1 MSSDEGRTASRAQLS
16 MWRRLHAANDV
27 RQAEYELAKARA
39 MLAWI
44 DAEIRKL
51 KEEHG
56 TDPRSIP

>member
-1 MSSDEGRTASRAQLS
+1 MSSDDGRTASRAQLS
-16 MWRRLHAANDV
+16 MWRTEVANDV

-51 KEEHG
+51 KEDHG